1 MLLRRVARPL
11 LAGIFIQGGI
21 AQLRQL
27 EPHMEQARP
36 VVEPLAEKA
45 PEVLSALESPPD
57 PATMVKVDAAVKI
70 GAGTLLALGKA
81 PRLASAALAAS
92 LIPTTFAA
100 HAFWN
105 EEDESTKAEQR
116 IQFFKNL
123 GLLGGLMIASA
134 DTAGKPS
141 LAWRGKRAARLAAA
155 EAERKI
161 AEVSGT
167 AERASGTVS
176 GKTSELAGKASSVT
190 SELAGKA
197 TGTASALAGVAA
209 GSVSALAARA
219 SAAGSEL
226 TKAAE
231 KKAAKLQ
238 HRATKRADKLRKT
251 AAKRAAKLS
260 KQAEARAA
268 ALTDLASAKSA
279 ALADRAEAFGKGA
292 SGIRDDVAGK
302 AASFGGTVSDAAKD
316 ASGRVKAL
324 GVS

>member
-21 AQLRQL
+21 AELRAL
-27 EPHMEQARP
+27 EPHVDMAGP
-36 VVEPLAEKA
+36 VIAPVAEKA
-45 PEVLSALESPPD
+45 PEILPPVESPPD
-57 PATMVKVDAAVKI
+57 PATLVKLDAVVKI

-92 LIPTTFAA
+92 LVPTTIAG

-105 EEDESTKAEQR
+105 EEDEAARSQQK

-141 LAWRGKRAARLAAA
+141 LAWRGKRAARLATA

-167 AERASGTVS
+167 AGRASGTVS
-176 GKTSELAGKASSVT
+176 GKTSELAGKASGVT
-190 SELAGKA
+190 SDLAGKA
-197 TGTASALAGVAA
+197 SGTASALAGVAA

-219 SAAGSEL
+219 AAAGSEL
-226 TKAAE
+226 TNEAE

-238 HRATKRADKLRKT
+238 RRAAQRADKLRKT

-268 ALTDLASAKSA
+268 ALTQLASAKSA
-279 ALADRAEAFGKGA
+279 ALADRAETLGKAA
-292 SGIRDDVAGK
+292 SGMRDDVAGK
-302 AASFGGTVSDAAKD
+302 AASVGGSVSSAAKD
-316 ASGRVKAL
+316 ASGKVKSLAR
-324 GVS
+324 